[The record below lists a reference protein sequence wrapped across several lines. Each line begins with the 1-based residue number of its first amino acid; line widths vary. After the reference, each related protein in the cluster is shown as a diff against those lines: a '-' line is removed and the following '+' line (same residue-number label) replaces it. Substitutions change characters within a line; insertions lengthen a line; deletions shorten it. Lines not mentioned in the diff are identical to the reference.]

1 MSLIHKAS
9 LLIQTSNAMRFN
21 DNPAPPEPTYNEE
34 SFMTGKSR
42 IPSCSTEKVKSV
54 LKCYFRKFL
63 VLIRPKPQNHSSPK
77 PSVPNLIGTLDIF
90 P

>member
-1 MSLIHKAS
+1 MCLIHKTS
-9 LLIQTSNAMRFN
+9 LVIQTSNAMRFN
-21 DNPAPPEPTYNEE
+21 DNSASPEPTYKGG
-34 SFMTGKSR
+34 SFVTSESR
-42 IPSCSTEKVKSV
+42 ILSCSSGKVKSV